1 MKIYSNR
8 SCLTLVLLF
17 CFALAANSQDVD
29 KNQNTKERFSDQLK
43 KGTVPGL
50 KFAPVTTMLQ
60 PKKEDNSKEPENTI
74 RDLKMGKGNNIKT
87 SASAG
92 ANSVSS
98 QTENSNSNLASDKKP
113 ELKLKDSTTIKRVI
127 PSQDSMQENPQKKQ

>member
-1 MKIYSNR
+1 
-8 SCLTLVLLF
+8 VFLF
-17 CFALAANSQDVD
+17 CFALAANAQDVD

-43 KGTVPGL
+43 KGTVPGS

-74 RDLKMGKGNNIKT
+74 RDLKMGKGGNIKT

-92 ANSVSS
+92 ANSVST

-113 ELKLKDSTTIKRVI
+113 EFKLKDSITIKPVI
-127 PSQDSMQENPQKKQ
+127 PSQESMQENPQKKQ